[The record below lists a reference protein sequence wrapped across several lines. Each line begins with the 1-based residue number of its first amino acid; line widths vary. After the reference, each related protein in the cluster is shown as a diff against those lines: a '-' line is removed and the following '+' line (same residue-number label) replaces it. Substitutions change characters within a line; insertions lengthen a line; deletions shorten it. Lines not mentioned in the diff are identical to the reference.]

1 MSEQQR
7 KSAKSTSVA
16 IFLIALL
23 VVGVVLLFVGQEIGE
38 QRKKNAMTP
47 TDVTPTGV
55 TWSDM
60 VTPTDSDL
68 AE

>member
-7 KSAKSTSVA
+7 KSAKSTAVA

-38 QRKKNAMTP
+38 QRKKNAMPP